1 MTPND
6 LLLYAYGSFVA
17 NCILIVAILILC
29 IKTPAWIWLRAMI
42 RNRPLL
48 AIIRKD
54 RKIDFCVAQYKSDS
68 AFIRKYG
75 YFNLTPDAMYG
86 WHGGLRGG
94 FALSGKVTP
103 PPPYLIKAVENL
115 VKEGFENYTEGEVA
129 TELTK
134 IMKDKGM
141 CVDDLSEDWLRQNQY
156 SEKFISYY
164 NSLKTRGLVGKMDD
178 PMNLINFHILETF
191 FKYNLSPS
199 SMYKVIEMEVAKK
212 MESMGKGF
220 QVTMAH
226 IIMLVVLMMGAAL
239 AYVIIKGGGVG
250 ALNAAVGTAASS
262 ATQSV
267 QNAAGNSGGIGV
279 V

>member
-6 LLLYAYGSFVA
+6 LLLYAYGSFVL
-17 NCILIVAILILC
+17 NCILGVLILIIF
-29 IKTPAWIWLRAMI
+29 IKVPVMPWLKALI

-54 RKIDFCVAQYKSDS
+54 RKIDFQVAQYKSDS
-68 AFIRKYG
+68 AFIKKYG

-86 WHGGLRGG
+86 WHGGVRGG

-103 PPPYLIKAVENL
+103 PPPYLLKAVESL

-141 CVDDLSEDWLRQNQY
+141 TVDDLSEDWLRQNGY
-156 SEKFISYY
+156 SDKFVGYY
-164 NSLKTRGLVGKMDD
+164 NNLKTRNLVGKMDD

-212 MESMGKGF
+212 MEAMGKGF

-226 IIMLVVLMMGAAL
+226 IIMLVVLMIGAAL
-239 AYVIIKGGGVG
+239 AYVIIKGGGV
-250 ALNAAVGTAASS
+250 NAIQGAVGAAANT
-262 ATQSV
+262 ATQNV

-279 V
+279 I

>member
-1 MTPND
+1 MNPNE
-6 LLLYAYGSFVA
+6 LLMYAYGSFVL
-17 NCILIVAILILC
+17 NCILVVAVLMIF
-29 IKTPAWIWLRAMI
+29 IKYPVWTMLKATI

-54 RKIDFCVAQYKSDS
+54 RRIDFQVATYKNDS
-68 AFIRKYG
+68 AFIKKYG
-75 YFNLTPDAMYG
+75 YFNLTPDAMYS
-86 WHGGLRGG
+86 WPGGLRGG

-103 PPPYLIKAVENL
+103 PPPYLIKAVESL

-134 IMKDKGM
+134 IMKDKQM
-141 CVDDLSEDWLRQNQY
+141 VVDDLSEDWLRQNGY
-156 SEKFISYY
+156 SDKFVGYY
-164 NSLKTRGLVGKMDD
+164 NTLKTRGLVGQMDD

-212 MESMGKGF
+212 MEAMGKGF

-226 IIMLVVLMMGAAL
+226 IIMLVVLMIGAAL

-250 ALNAAVGTAASS
+250 AIQGAVGTAASS
-262 ATQSV
+262 ASSSI
-267 QNAAGNSGGIGV
+267 QNAAGNSGGVGII
-279 V
+279 